1 MFYLKK
7 GTVVFF
13 TEIGHRGFHY
23 PTSDSVRITDD
34 VRVRVLHWVTG
45 NKDKVPVSIHLEDTP
60 ARVVWVD
67 RKDLIKL

>member
-13 TEIGHRGFHY
+13 TEVGHRGFHY
-23 PTSDSVRITDD
+23 PTTDSTRITDD
-34 VRVRVLHWVTG
+34 LKVKVLHWVTES
-45 NKDKVPVSIHLEDTP
+45 KDKVPVSIHLEDIS